1 MLWTSC
7 KNVGDIGAHME
18 RDINLIIDVEPNES
32 QLLIELIEQLV
43 EDWYVNRKAK
53 QDRLLKISELAKS
66 KKEMKDSE

>member
-1 MLWTSC
+1 M
-7 KNVGDIGAHME
+7 GDIGAHME

>member
-1 MLWTSC
+1 
-7 KNVGDIGAHME
+7 VGDIGAHME